1 MMVPLLA
8 LAHSQGQVRPS
19 TFLFSSQEP
28 VCVMFTFPHH
38 EYVYVYGAGRTL
50 TSSTDIKNKTKLYN
64 TQENN
69 SAAGSSLNL

>member
-1 MMVPLLA
+1 
-8 LAHSQGQVRPS
+8 
-19 TFLFSSQEP
+19 
-28 VCVMFTFPHH
+28 MFTFPAH

-50 TSSTDIKNKTKLYN
+50 TSLSSTDIKNKTKLYN